1 MTLAGIPL
9 RGVSIAG
16 RETWFR
22 VPSLDLA
29 FDVGRSPA
37 EIVPAPS
44 LFLSHAHLDHAGGL
58 AYWASQRRLL
68 RLAPAR
74 VFADPATVP
83 SWRQILALHA
93 GLEGV
98 EYHVAVEGLASG
110 DTVDLRRDLSVTAFR
125 VDHRVPTLGFVASEV
140 RRRLVPAWQ
149 GRSEDDIR
157 AALSRGEP
165 VTQRSPRPL
174 VAFSGDTGIGFFSS
188 APREAFEAFRQR
200 LAADGFPDRLE
211 ELAGENP
218 KTLTEEARKILKD
231 VESWAE
237 QGGVEDASILHTLAL
252 VDYSRGDVE
261 RARLRLRK
269 AARTSSDA
277 LLFENLGDLYRISGK
292 VRTALENYKI
302 AAKTAPETSPVHRK
316 LGLALYDAKDF
327 GAAVK
332 PLKVALEQHK
342 EDPDLHLKTAR
353 ALLAS
358 GDFQGTVEV
367 AQAAGRKFPKDPL
380 LPSCA
385 ILAYGRMK
393 KFRDAQKTFE
403 KAVEIDP
410 KSADVHLAH
419 GMALLDEGKLPEAS
433 EAFRTALECDASRP
447 EAHYGLG
454 LAANR
459 DLAFDTALGHL
470 KKSVG
475 LKPDYAE
482 AWYAMKTTYEGLKKF
497 EAAVEALNKAIAL
510 NPRLSA

>member
-1 MTLAGIPL
+1 MSTGMLVALAVAAVAVIAAVVLFRSLSALKTASAEQSAQLEEKAGQLEQEKERLAGQ
-9 RGVSIAG
+9 
-16 RETWFR
+16 
-22 VPSLDLA
+22 LA
-29 FDVGRSPA
+29 AAIEERDALA
-37 EIVPAPS
+37 EKSAE
-44 LFLSHAHLDHAGGL
+44 LGT
-58 AYWASQRRLL
+58 
-68 RLAPAR
+68 RLA
-74 VFADPATVP
+74 
-83 SWRQILALHA
+83 
-93 GLEGV
+93 
-98 EYHVAVEGLASG
+98 AVEAELDTTKAERDSLA
-110 DTVDLRRDLSVTAFR
+110 DKAKREQT
-125 VDHRVPTLGFVASEV
+125 
-140 RRRLVPAWQ
+140 
-149 GRSEDDIR
+149 
-157 AALSRGEP
+157 
-165 VTQRSPRPL
+165 TQR
-174 VAFSGDTGIGFFSS
+174 FFFGRK
-188 APREAFEAFRQR
+188 AREAFETFRQR
-200 LAADGFPDRLE
+200 LAADGFPERLE
-211 ELAGENP
+211 ELAGDNP

-237 QGGVEDASILHTLAL
+237 QGGVEDATILHTLAL

-292 VRTALENYKI
+292 LRTALENYKI

-332 PLKVALEQHK
+332 PLKTALELHR
-342 EDPDLHLKTAR
+342 EDPDLHLRTAR
-353 ALLAS
+353 ALLES

-410 KSADVHLAH
+410 KSADVHVAH
-419 GMALLDEGKLPEAS
+419 GMALLDEGKLPEAAES
-433 EAFRTALECDASRP
+433 FRTALECDASRP

-459 DLAFDTALGHL
+459 DFAFDTALGHL

-497 EAAVEALNKAIAL
+497 EA
-510 NPRLSA
+510 

>member
-1 MTLAGIPL
+1 MSTGMLVALA
-9 RGVSIAG
+9 VAAVAVIAAVVL
-16 RETWFR
+16 FR
-22 VPSLDLA
+22 SLSALKTA
-29 FDVGRSPA
+29 SA
-37 EIVPAPS
+37 EQIAQ
-44 LFLSHAHLDHAGGL
+44 LEEKAG
-58 AYWASQRRLL
+58 QVEQEKE
-68 RLAPAR
+68 RLAL
-74 VFADPATVP
+74 
-83 SWRQILALHA
+83 QLAA
-93 GLEGV
+93 
-98 EYHVAVEGLASG
+98 AVEERDALAEKSA
-110 DTVDLRRDLSVTAFR
+110 DLGTRLAAAEAELETTKAERDSLADKAKREQT
-125 VDHRVPTLGFVASEV
+125 
-140 RRRLVPAWQ
+140 
-149 GRSEDDIR
+149 
-157 AALSRGEP
+157 
-165 VTQRSPRPL
+165 TQR
-174 VAFSGDTGIGFFSS
+174 FFFGRK
-188 APREAFEAFRQR
+188 AREAFEVFRQR

-292 VRTALENYKI
+292 MRTALENYKI

-332 PLKVALEQHK
+332 PLKVALEQLR
-342 EDPDLHLKTAR
+342 EDPDLHLRTAR
-353 ALLAS
+353 ALLES

-367 AQAAGRKFPKDPL
+367 ALAAGRKFPKDPL

-410 KSADVHLAH
+410 RSADVHVAH
-419 GMALLDEGKLPEAS
+419 GMALLDEGKLPEAAES
-433 EAFRTALECDASRP
+433 FRTALECDASRP
-447 EAHYGLG
+447 EAYYGLG